1 MLRLRLQC
9 VGQVEF
15 VVGFEVVVQ
24 VGMWCFEVQWLR
36 V

>member
-15 VVGFEVVVQ
+15 VFGFEVVVQ
-24 VGMWCFEVQWLR
+24 VGMWCFEGFEL
-36 V
+36 